1 MDEQDVLIRF
11 LTGKMESKDFHAAVI
26 SSAALQERIAAL
38 VPQEAVHNRE
48 HPFWKNISYSG
59 LETDGFDAWK
69 HLCRLCDF
77 DGSLGDS
84 LNVFGS
90 LKAMFKYYAPDLPYT
105 TFYHD
110 AYGLYLDAAQDCFDG
125 PEVEHITE
133 SVIRNALPVMPK
145 TKRIQTAKQQMKEAF
160 HVTDRARPRWIQ
172 GPEWPM
178 GQKSPMKFIEQRRK
192 KEEVHY
198 LFQDADSAE
207 TRTIIQYY

>member
-1 MDEQDVLIRF
+1 MDEQDVLIQF
-11 LTGKMESKDFHAAVI
+11 LTGKMESKDFIAAVI
-26 SSAALQERIAAL
+26 SSAALQDRIAAL
-38 VPQEAVHNRE
+38 VPQEAVHNKE
-48 HPFWKNISYSG
+48 HPFWQNISYSG
-59 LETDGFDAWK
+59 LESDGFDAWK
-69 HLCRLCDF
+69 HLCRLCVF

-133 SVIRNALPVMPK
+133 AVIRNALPVMPK
-145 TKRIQTAKQQMKEAF
+145 TKRIQTAKQQMKEVF

-178 GQKSPMKFIEQRRK
+178 GQKSPMKSPLSRQKWAKRNSCTTVPRK
-192 KEEVHY
+192 
-198 LFQDADSAE
+198 
-207 TRTIIQYY
+207 